1 MEPALLEKSCPIPE
15 PFRVRAGTVFFIA
28 ALFLLNFTGRFIFA
42 PLMPFM
48 EQELGMTHAQAGSL
62 FLIISLGF
70 AGAQFGSG
78 FLSSRLN
85 HKKVIVISVVVV
97 GIALLALGFI
107 HSLPVIR
114 LSLFLLGLGAG
125 LHVPSALATITAM
138 INRQDWGKA
147 LGVHSAAPSLS
158 LVLGPLLVAALVG
171 SISWRVIIICLAG
184 LSLFAGMAFM
194 HYGKCGDFPGDAPR
208 PSVLR
213 RIAGLPSLWLMVV
226 LFVMALGGSVG
237 AFTMLPLYLT
247 VERGFDRASANT
259 LLGLAQISGLL
270 AAFLAGWFADR
281 VGPKLAMSILLAAA
295 GMATILL
302 GISSGPWLLFSIF
315 IQPALA
321 GSFFPAGF
329 SAMSRIVQPNLRS
342 VVASVAVPS
351 AFFIGV
357 GVFPAL
363 MGYLGQTYSFSLGL
377 ALAGSLMLL
386 GPVFASLLKFTE
398 YAQEGC

>member
-1 MEPALLEKSCPIPE
+1 MLEKSCPIPE
-15 PFRVRAGTVFFIA
+15 PFRARAGTIFFIA

-42 PLMPFM
+42 PLMPFI
-48 EQELGMTHAQAGSL
+48 EQELVITHAQAGSL

-78 FLSSRLN
+78 FLSSRLT
-85 HKKVIVISVVVV
+85 HRKAIVVSIVVV
-97 GIALLALGFI
+97 GFALLALGLV
-107 HSLPVIR
+107 HSLVLIR
-114 LSLFLLGLGAG
+114 VALFLLGLGAG

-158 LVLGPLLVAALVG
+158 LVLGPLLVAVLVG
-171 SISWRVIIICLAG
+171 SISWRAVIICLGG

-194 HYGKCGDFPGDAPR
+194 HYGRCGDFPGDAPR
-208 PSVLR
+208 PLVLR
-213 RIAGLPSLWLMVV
+213 RIARLPSLWLMMV
-226 LFVMALGGSVG
+226 LFAMALAGSVG
-237 AFTMLPLYLT
+237 IFTMLPLYLI
-247 VERGFDRASANT
+247 VERGFDRAYANT

-270 AAFLAGWFADR
+270 AALVAGWFADR
-281 VGPKLAMSILLAAA
+281 VGPKLAISILLAA
-295 GMATILL
+295 GGIATILL
-302 GISSGPWLLFSIF
+302 GISTGAWLLVTIF

-329 SAMSRIVQPNLRS
+329 SAMSRIAQPNLRS
-342 VVASVAVPS
+342 VVASVVVPS

-357 GVFPAL
+357 GIFPTI
-363 MGYLGQTYSFSLGL
+363 MGYLGQAFSFGLGF

-386 GPVFASLLKFTE
+386 GPLFAFFLKFIE
-398 YAQEGC
+398 QAEEGC

>member
-1 MEPALLEKSCPIPE
+1 MLEKSCPLPE
-15 PFRVRAGTVFFIA
+15 PFRARAGTVFFIA

-42 PLMPFM
+42 PLMPFI
-48 EQELGMTHAQAGSL
+48 EQELVITHAQAGSL

-70 AGAQFGSG
+70 AGAQFGSS
-78 FLSSRLN
+78 FLSSRLT
-85 HKKVIVISVVVV
+85 HRKVMVVSIVAV
-97 GIALLALGFI
+97 GFVLLALGFV

-114 LSLFLLGLGAG
+114 LALFLLGLGAG

-138 INRQDWGKA
+138 VNRQDWGKA

-158 LVLGPLLVAALVG
+158 LVLGPLLVALLVG
-171 SISWRVIIICLAG
+171 SISWRVIIICLGG

-194 HYGKCGDFPGDAPR
+194 HYGRCGDFPGDAPR

-213 RIAGLPSLWLMVV
+213 RIARQSSLWLMMV

-237 AFTMLPLYLT
+237 TFTMLPLFLII
-247 VERGFDRASANT
+247 ERGFDNAYANT

-270 AAFLAGWFADR
+270 AALVAGWFADR
-281 VGPKLAMSILLAAA
+281 VGPKLAISILLAA
-295 GMATILL
+295 GGIATISL
-302 GISSGPWLLFSIF
+302 GISSGPWLLLTIF

-329 SAMSRIVQPNLRS
+329 SAMSRIAQPNLRS
-342 VVASVAVPS
+342 VVASVVVPS

-363 MGYLGQTYSFSLGL
+363 MGYLGQTYSFSLGF
-377 ALAGSLMLL
+377 ALAGSLMLF
-386 GPVFASLLKFTE
+386 GPAFAFLLKFTE
-398 YAQEGC
+398 YEQEGC